1 MNRKEIEKIERRI
14 GYPFKNKDLLQQ
26 AFVRRSYSRENG
38 GGDNE
43 VLEFIG
49 DTVLDYVIVK
59 LLVELFGFIDNK
71 DGDYNEFFCD
81 YDESKLTNIKR
92 KLVEKET
99 LAYRIDLLGFAE
111 YLILGKGDIKNEVY
125 KTLSVKEDLFEAI
138 IGAVAIDSKWNI
150 KDLEEAIE
158 NMLDPL
164 YYISDKTEWQCVTLI
179 QEWARKKYNTTA
191 DFVCHSS
198 YENPVML
205 KRANWIQNPKTGSA
219 KYDCLIIVDGFDSEF
234 RGFGESPNEA
244 RLDAARVAYDYLK
257 KNGLFFS
264 IRDEIE
270 QSSKEKAINQLET
283 LARRGYFEIPEY
295 KFTETHD
302 KDGNPIWQATCIIE
316 DFEKV
321 FNAASSS
328 KKNAKKEAALEM
340 LNYVLENYEED

>member
-1 MNRKEIEKIERRI
+1 MDRKEIEKIEDRI
-14 GYPFKNKDLLQQ
+14 GYLFRNKDLLQQ

-49 DTVLDYVIVK
+49 DTVLDYLIVK
-59 LLVELFGFIDNK
+59 LLVELFGFVENK

-81 YDESKLTNIKR
+81 YDESKLTNIKQ

-99 LAYRIDLLGFAE
+99 LAYRIDLLGLAE

-138 IGAVAIDSKWNI
+138 IGAVAIDSNWNI
-150 KDLEEAIE
+150 DKLEETIE
-158 NMLDPL
+158 RMLDPL
-164 YYISDKTEWQCVTLI
+164 YYISDKIEWQCVTLI

-191 DFVCHSS
+191 DFVCRST

-205 KRANWIQNPKTGSA
+205 KQANWIQNPKTGST
-219 KYDCLIIVDGFDSEF
+219 KYDCLIMVDGFNFKF
-234 RGFGESPNEA
+234 RGFGASPNEA
-244 RLDAARVAYDYLK
+244 RLDAARFAYNYL
-257 KNGLFFS
+257 NENSLLFT
-264 IRDEIE
+264 IQDEIE
-270 QSSKEKAINQLET
+270 NPNKEQAINQLES
-283 LARRGYFEIPEY
+283 LARRGYFELPEY

-321 FNAASSS
+321 FNAESSS
-328 KKNAKKEAALEM
+328 KKNAKKKAAFKM